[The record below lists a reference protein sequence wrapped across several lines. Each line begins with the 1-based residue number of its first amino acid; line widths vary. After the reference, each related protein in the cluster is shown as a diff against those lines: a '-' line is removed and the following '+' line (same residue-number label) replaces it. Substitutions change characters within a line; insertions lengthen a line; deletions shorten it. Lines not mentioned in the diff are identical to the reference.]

1 MLSSL
6 VLQLVVAFMMAHHNS
21 ALVTGATGCLPPA
34 LNFRP
39 ESHAKVSR
47 ATRQQKPIETTCNLL
62 ETIRVGTR
70 HSTMKPTLRAPH
82 FSRTIFAAPTAA
94 PARNRRVENA
104 NRTNRRSRVDTR
116 ERRAYH
122 SKS

>member
-21 ALVTGATGCLPPA
+21 ALFTGATGSIPPA
-34 LNFRP
+34 PNFRAEP
-39 ESHAKVSR
+39 RAKVSR

-70 HSTMKPTLRAPH
+70 HSTMKPARCARGKCA
-82 FSRTIFAAPTAA
+82 SRRRRHPLPLLPFA
-94 PARNRRVENA
+94 
-104 NRTNRRSRVDTR
+104 
-116 ERRAYH
+116 
-122 SKS
+122 SKVSATGAWDGL